1 MNEGYSD
8 SVPLVSARLLS
19 RDSKRLLFRKE
30 GLHMF
35 ELGVEAEILVGQ
47 GCRCN
52 FGGAQANWI
61 GDNSQ
66 EASGRCGLRFE

>member
-1 MNEGYSD
+1 MNEGTSD
-8 SVPLVSARLLS
+8 TVPLVSAWLLS

-30 GLHMF
+30 D
-35 ELGVEAEILVGQ
+35 LVGQ

-66 EASGRCGLRFE
+66 EAPGRRGLCFA